1 MGLHTRNMQFAK
13 LCEMSALWL
22 DNNDWSNIDMTEIEQ
37 QIVKSSK
44 IHTSDKQQ
52 EIVYTLTYAIIK
64 IFKTDRKI

>member
-1 MGLHTRNMQFAK
+1 
-13 LCEMSALWL
+13 MSALWL

>member
-22 DNNDWSNIDMTEIEQ
+22 DNNDWSNIDMSEIEQ
-37 QIVKSSK
+37 QIVKSPK

-52 EIVYTLTYAIIK
+52 EIVYT
-64 IFKTDRKI
+64 